1 MIDFTFALPTKVLFG
16 KDQLKKLGTNIK
28 KYGDRVLLA
37 YGGGSIKKIG
47 LYDEITKILRDEG
60 IFFKELSGIEPNPKI
75 DKVREG
81 IKIIRDNDLNF
92 ILAVGG
98 GSVIDSAK
106 LIAPGV
112 FAKGDPWDLVL
123 KKEKI
128 TDALKIGVVL
138 TIAATGSETD
148 NIGVISNDK
157 TNEKLSIAGKEL
169 IPAFAILNPE
179 YTFSVNPYQTGAGSA
194 DIISHTLENYLTL
207 DEGCFL
213 QNKFAEAILK
223 TIIKYGPIAVKDGS
237 NYEAR
242 ANIMWASSWAI
253 NGLLDKGKDTDWTVH
268 SMEHELS
275 AYYDITHG
283 VGLAILTPRF
293 LEYILNDKTV
303 KMIKNFGIN
312 AFGLEDS
319 GDDFKDARLAIKR
332 LFDFF
337 KDELK
342 LPMSLRELGI
352 DDKYFEEMAER
363 QVARRGG
370 RLNGVWPLNKDDI
383 VAIYKKSLDYEKWF
397 FKAI

>member
-47 LYDEITKILRDEG
+47 LYDEIIKILRDEG

-169 IPAFAILNPE
+169 SPAFAILNPE
-179 YTFSVNPYQTGAGSA
+179 YTFSVSPYQTGAGSA

-303 KMIKNFGIN
+303 KMIKDFGIN
-312 AFGLEDS
+312 AFGL
-319 GDDFKDARLAIKR
+319 
-332 LFDFF
+332 
-337 KDELK
+337 
-342 LPMSLRELGI
+342 
-352 DDKYFEEMAER
+352 
-363 QVARRGG
+363 
-370 RLNGVWPLNKDDI
+370 
-383 VAIYKKSLDYEKWF
+383 
-397 FKAI
+397 